1 MVLLSIGV
9 VVFVGIH
16 LLPSAPA
23 LRDRAM
29 ARLGA
34 QGYRGVFS
42 LFALTGLVLMIVG
55 MSRAPTIPLWSPPSW
70 GFTAS
75 VLGMPFAFIFLAAA
89 YAPSNL
95 KRVIRHPM
103 LSGVALWAALHLLSN
118 GDLASLVLFGG
129 LGAFSVF
136 DIVSANRR
144 GAERSRRRLP
154 LWRDLIPL
162 SIGLIA
168 FFLVL
173 HYHQWL
179 FGRAVLP
186 FWQAFW
192 S

>member
-9 VVFVGIH
+9 AVFVGIH

-23 LRDRAM
+23 LRERVV

-34 QGYRGVFS
+34 QRYQGLFS

-55 MSRAPTIPLWSPPSW
+55 MGRAPTVTLWAPPVW
-70 GFTAS
+70 GFTAA
-75 VLGMPFAFIFLAAA
+75 VLGMPFAFILLAAA

-103 LSGVALWAALHLLSN
+103 LAGVALWAGLHLLSN

-136 DIVSANRR
+136 DIVSANLR

-154 LWRDLIPL
+154 IWRDLIPV
-162 SIGLIA
+162 SIGLAA

-173 HYHQWL
+173 HYHQSL